1 MLPSDDAAKISTL
14 KNKLTAN
21 AKETFA
27 CLPLMFLMTLP
38 GHYVYVY
45 IYIFLALL
53 FKHDVAS
60 IITLCFCPKK
70 TQNRFKNSS
79 ASKVFQTQKL
89 SDELRADYY
98 YKLTALQ
105 SADSSWQNS
114 LEGSAC
120 LLPTDQT
127 QESGSRETLSAAAV
141 LSAESQV
148 LIICYNPILWQTCC
162 CKQTFFFLL

>member
-1 MLPSDDAAKISTL
+1 
-14 KNKLTAN
+14 
-21 AKETFA
+21 
-27 CLPLMFLMTLP
+27 MFL
-38 GHYVYVY
+38 
-45 IYIFLALL
+45 
-53 FKHDVAS
+53 
-60 IITLCFCPKK
+60 PKK
-70 TQNRFKNSS
+70 RFKNSS

-89 SDELRADYY
+89 SDELRAHYY

-105 SADSSWQNS
+105 SADSSRQNS

-141 LSAESQV
+141 LSAVSQV

-162 CKQTFFFLL
+162 CKQTFFFFTLTCHQCIS